1 MAGVQIADS
10 HVLLTG
16 ASSGIGRELAKELA
30 ARDAM
35 LAISARRRSL
45 LETLADEISAN
56 GREAPAVIEAD
67 LSRREAARTLA
78 AEAEEALGHIDILV
92 NNAGGGVGGR
102 IPAVGDRDEARE
114 AFETN
119 YWTPLALINA
129 LVPAMKERG
138 RGAVVNVTSMAQVS
152 TWPGFGAYAATKA
165 ALGVA
170 TETLAMEL
178 VDSDIYVLEVI
189 PGPVDTAVQGE
200 TRLAPGIERM
210 LSRTPLGGPAE
221 LARLIARALERGQSR
236 LIYPRRARLAYVLP
250 ALIRWDTRRLA
261 ARTAKET
268 DAATREALE
277 SLVVR
282 TGAMGDEIA
291 REARDAWER
300 DRGRAGTYVAPP
312 GARDDSRSL

>member
-1 MAGVQIADS
+1 MSGFELTGSRALI
-10 HVLLTG
+10 TG

-30 ARDAM
+30 ARGAL
-35 LAISARRRSL
+35 LAISARRRPLLDSL
-45 LETLADEISAN
+45 AEEISA
-56 GREAPAVIEAD
+56 GGLTAPAVFEAD
-67 LSRREAARTLA
+67 LSREGTAQALA
-78 AEAEEALGHIDILV
+78 TQATEKLGLIDLLV

-102 IPAVGDRDEARE
+102 TSAVGDRDEARE

-119 YWTPLALINA
+119 YWSPLALIKT
-129 LVPAMKERG
+129 LVPAMEARG

-178 VDSDIYVLEVI
+178 LGSPVRVMEVI

-210 LSRTPLGGPAE
+210 LDRTPLGDPAV
-221 LARLIARALERGQSR
+221 LARLIAGGLERGATR
-236 LIYPRRARLAYVLP
+236 VIYPRRARVAYMLPTLA
-250 ALIRWDTRRLA
+250 RWDARRLA
-261 ARTAKET
+261 ARVANET
-268 DAATREALE
+268 DQATREALG

-282 TGAMGDEIA
+282 TGSRGDEIA
-291 REARDAWER
+291 RQAREAWER
-300 DRGRAGTYVAPP
+300 ERGRAG
-312 GARDDSRSL
+312 